1 MTQIISFPGLGI
13 NGLELNSTAFRIFGL
28 DIAWYALIITFGMIL
43 AVAYTMWRASAIG
56 INYEEIIDFAIFVIP
71 FGILGA
77 RLYYV
82 LCELDQYSSFWEIFN
97 IRNGGLAIYGGIIA
111 GAITVYVVCMVKKIS
126 FPALGD
132 CLVPGLILAQSIGRW
147 GNFVNVEAFGSVTS
161 APWRMSGN
169 TIASYLLRGGQIDA
183 VEYIGILNGSL
194 GVHPTFFYESFWN
207 IIGFIAVNF
216 FYKHKK
222 YDGQIILLVF
232 GWYGLG
238 RAWIEGLRTDSLYI
252 PGTGIRVSQ
261 LLAILI
267 FAACLGLLIYF
278 MVKPPKKE
286 LFNKKSPVLA
296 DGAAP
301 EKKAKA
307 AVSDAKSSAK
317 KATAAD
323 VKEAIKPAPDIKP
336 EAEKDPAKPEADKA
350 EDEKK

>member
-13 NGLELNSTAFRIFGL
+13 NGLELNSTAFSIFGL

-43 AVAYTMWRASAIG
+43 AVAYTIWRASEVG
-56 INYEEIIDFAIFVIP
+56 ISYEEIIDFAIFVIP

-111 GAITVYVVCMVKKIS
+111 GAVTVYVVCRIKKIS

-132 CLVPGLILAQSIGRW
+132 CIVPGLILAQAIGRW

-169 TIASYLLRGGQIDA
+169 SIASYLLRGGQIDA

-194 GVHPTFFYESFWN
+194 GVHPTFFYESLWN
-207 IIGFIAVNF
+207 IVGFVAINF
-216 FYKHKK
+216 FYKHRK
-222 YDGQIILLVF
+222 YDGQVILMVF

-267 FAACLGLLIYF
+267 FVACLGLLIYF
-278 MVKPPKKE
+278 IVKPPKKSLYFKE
-286 LFNKKSPVLA
+286 KPVVA
-296 DGAAP
+296 DGDNCEP
-301 EKKAKA
+301 KEKVTKKTAKV
-307 AVSDAKSSAK
+307 AV
-317 KATAAD
+317 
-323 VKEAIKPAPDIKP
+323 
-336 EAEKDPAKPEADKA
+336 DKA
-350 EDEKK
+350 PTSGKAEIKKTEPGAESVKPTDSESIDGGADTNDVQ